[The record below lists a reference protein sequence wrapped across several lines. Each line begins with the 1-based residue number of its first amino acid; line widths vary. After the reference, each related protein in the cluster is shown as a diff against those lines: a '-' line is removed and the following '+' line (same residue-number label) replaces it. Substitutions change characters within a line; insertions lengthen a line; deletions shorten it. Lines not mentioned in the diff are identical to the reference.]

1 MNYYKRHMGD
11 YARDAGH
18 LSALEHG
25 IYGLLMD
32 WYYVNE
38 QPIPDTK
45 AHRLARSSRE
55 DVLPILQEFFT
66 LIDGAWRHSRID
78 REIAAYHAKSKKAR
92 ASAGTR
98 WCESDTNASE
108 TQCERIGNASE
119 TQCERIGNASE
130 TQCERIGNA
139 SETQCEGNASHKP
152 LAISQDKLTNTERVT
167 APTEP
172 KFDPLE
178 CPGVI
183 NREAWSEWVCYRR
196 KKRKPISEQAAHE
209 QWRALSGLSPPQQ
222 AACITASI
230 SNDYQGLFPEKYRGE
245 QHASNQPGRSARA
258 DTSAAGRVRANVK
271 RELDTLAAARAGG
284 DGLAA
289 HVQPVRTQVG

>member
-25 IYGLLMD
+25 IYCLLMD

-38 QPIPDTK
+38 QAIPDTN
-45 AHRLARSSRE
+45 AHRLARSRRE

-66 LIDGAWRHSRID
+66 LVDGAWRHSRID

-98 WCESDTNASE
+98 WCEGNANASE
-108 TQCERIGNASE
+108 TQCEG
-119 TQCERIGNASE
+119 
-130 TQCERIGNA
+130 IGNA

-152 LAISQDKLTNTERVT
+152 LAISQDKLRGAD
-167 APTEP
+167 APADE
-172 KFDPLE
+172 KFDILE
-178 CPGVI
+178 CPIGI
-183 NREAWSEWVCYRR
+183 NREAWINWVRFRR
-196 KKRKPISEQAAHE
+196 QKRKPISERAARE

-222 AACITASI
+222 AACITGSI

-245 QHASNQPGRSARA
+245 PHASNQPGRSARA